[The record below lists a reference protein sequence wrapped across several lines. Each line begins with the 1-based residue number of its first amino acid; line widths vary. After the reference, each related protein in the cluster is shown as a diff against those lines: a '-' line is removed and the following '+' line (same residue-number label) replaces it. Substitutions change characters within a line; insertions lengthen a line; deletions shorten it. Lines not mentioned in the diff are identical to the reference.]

1 MDQTDT
7 SSEPILSDRI
17 RVNGTVT
24 TAQLTAAGVLR
35 WFDGGRRRSLDIEKN
50 VIGFAAEGSRIRIRA
65 IVENSSG
72 IKCGASKGSLTR
84 KSFVLEP
91 LTGGSLRPWS
101 QKFQE
106 YIDSFG
112 KIWVIA
118 YFMFVMVVN
127 VLHLRPKKLLIF
139 VNPYGGRK
147 SASKIF
153 VDDVKPLLDDANVEY
168 TVQETKYQLHA
179 KEVAQTLDLSKFDGI
194 ICVSG
199 DGILVEVINGLLERD
214 DWKTAIRT
222 PLGVVPAGTSN
233 GMVKS
238 LLDSVGD
245 PCTAAHAVLAIV
257 RGHKRSLDVAT
268 ILQDETKYFSVLMFA
283 WGLVADIDIESEK
296 YRWMGSAR
304 IDFYAIQR
312 ILRLRKYNGCISFVP
327 APGFEDFGEP
337 SSSKLDSCSLSDEK
351 PVKIQ
356 QHGYQG
362 PVVDLESQ
370 TWRKI
375 DGPFVS
381 IWLHNVPWGGEDT
394 MAAPDA
400 KVAFF
405 YFYLLRGQG
414 EVKGHIRF
422 ETGGGGKSPFG
433 AVVPL
438 IEGRGGLV
446 QFSDGY
452 LDLILIKDCPKLSL
466 LALMSELS
474 SGGHVKSPHVLYLKA
489 KAFIVEPGPRTEDPT
504 KEGIIDADGEVLA
517 RGKGTYKCN
526 QPSKMAYG
534 KLQIIVDQGLAT
546 LFSPI

>member
-7 SSEPILSDRI
+7 SPEPILSDRI

-24 TAQLTAAGVLR
+24 TAQLTAAGILR
-35 WFDGGRRRSLDIEKN
+35 WFDGRRRLSLDIEKN
-50 VIGFAAEGSRIRIRA
+50 VIGFAAEGSGIRIRA
-65 IVENSSG
+65 IVKSSSG
-72 IKCGASKGSLTR
+72 INCGGSKGSLTR

-91 LTGGSLRPWS
+91 LTGGSLLLWS

-106 YIDSFG
+106 YIDSFD
-112 KIWVIA
+112 
-118 YFMFVMVVN
+118 
-127 VLHLRPKKLLIF
+127 RPKKLLIF

-327 APGFEDFGEP
+327 APGFEAFGEP
-337 SSSKLDSCSLSDEK
+337 SSNKLDNCSLSDER

-362 PVVDLESQ
+362 PVVDLETQ

-400 KVAFF
+400 
-405 YFYLLRGQG
+405 
-414 EVKGHIRF
+414 E
-422 ETGGGGKSPFG
+422 
-433 AVVPL
+433 
-438 IEGRGGLV
+438 
-446 QFSDGY
+446 FSDGY

-466 LALMSELS
+466 LALMSELG
-474 SGGHVKSPHVLYLKA
+474 SGGHVKSPYVLYLKV
-489 KAFIVEPGPRTEDPT
+489 KAFILEPGPRTEDPS

-517 RGKGTYKCN
+517 RGKGTYKCD
-526 QPSKMAYG
+526 QPSTMAYG
-534 KLQIIVDQGLAT
+534 KLQIIVDQ
-546 LFSPI
+546 